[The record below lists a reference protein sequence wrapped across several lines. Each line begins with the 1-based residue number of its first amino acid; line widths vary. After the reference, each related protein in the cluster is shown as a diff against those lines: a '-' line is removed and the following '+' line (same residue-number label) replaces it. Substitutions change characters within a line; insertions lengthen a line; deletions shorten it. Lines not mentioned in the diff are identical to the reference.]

1 MLNTEKT
8 TCQSNHRGETLYS
21 GTVTTATHKT
31 IVVFIPALDIDVDIQ
46 RNPDASVQNGSVPE
60 VGDIATVQIVLE
72 DGDYTVVAATFVPQ
86 QDIREDIP
94 VTDDDLLFLDNDD
107 EETGEYD
114 WYNEPPV
121 EDFSNLDID

>member
-1 MLNTEKT
+1 MQAVLKGGN
-8 TCQSNHRGETLYS
+8 YV
-21 GTVTTATHKT
+21 VTA
-31 IVVFIPALDIDVDIQ
+31 V
-46 RNPDASVQNGSVPE
+46 
-60 VGDIATVQIVLE
+60 
-72 DGDYTVVAATFVPQ
+72 TFVSQ
-86 QDIREDIP
+86 QDNRENIP